1 MTNFS
6 FLEKGFQAIF
16 SDAIIAEKHTF
27 TAPKYAAIMC
37 RTALEKAVFWLYEN
51 DSDLTLPNA
60 PILSNLIH
68 EQCFKNILEP
78 RMFQEIN
85 VVRLNGNNGA
95 HGKSV
100 NQNESLVSLKGL
112 FRFLSFLSKYYSE
125 ENPAIP
131 AFDESLIPDGKENE
145 KTLREL
151 KAIADELAE
160 QTDKLNKER
169 THTEELAKEN
179 DLLKLQLERQQELV
193 AARKEERRKLP
204 EENKAIPEL
213 IPESVTRKIF
223 IDLLLKEAGWEKMR
237 LGRELEFEVSGMP
250 LSTNPT
256 GIGYVDYVLWG
267 ENGLPLAVIEA
278 KRTMVDAHKGR
289 HQAELYANCL
299 EHSTGQRPVIFYT
312 NGFETNIWD
321 DTFYTER
328 PVAGFYTKDELQ
340 LLIDR
345 RKSRKDLR
353 KFKVD
358 TNIVGRPYQLEAIQ
372 RVAEAMVTD
381 QVSTGSLRLTQG
393 AAHGLRLKG
402 KSRKALLVMA
412 TGSGKTRVS
421 AAIVDMLTKC
431 NWVKRVLFLAD
442 RNALVTQAKNAFK
455 EHLPNLTAIDL
466 TKEKEDNGTRLVF
479 STYPT
484 IMNKI
489 DSLKSENGRFYG
501 PGHFDLIIIDEAHR
515 SVYQKYKAIFDYFDS
530 LLIGLTATPKTEVD
544 RNTYS
549 LFEIEDN
556 NPTFAYELNQAVE
569 DKFLVPPKAMS
580 VPIKFPREGIRYKD
594 LTEAEKAEYE
604 EKFGDPTKGEAD
616 EEIDSSALN
625 SWLFN
630 TNTVDK
636 VLDYLMTN
644 GLKTQ
649 GGDKLGK
656 SIIFARNHNH
666 AIFIEERFNKN
677 YPEYSG
683 KFLRVIDN
691 YETKAQ
697 DLLETFC
704 LHHEEADPQIA
715 VSVDMMDTGVDA
727 PRVVNL
733 VFFKPVKSVAKFWQ
747 MIGRGTRLCPDLF
760 APGEDKKH
768 FQIFDFCENF
778 EYFNEFPEG
787 IVPTVPKSLS
797 QQLFETKLEIAL
809 MLRSIEEST
818 EEDDKLAN
826 SYIDELH
833 RLIATL
839 DQQRFVVRKELRLA
853 NEFTSRERWENI
865 SKVDFADICLHLS
878 NLAPI
883 AEKDDEIAKR
893 FDLIVL
899 NLQLALLLRS
909 NKQVALIGRI
919 GTIGRLLMKKKNIP
933 AVNQQ
938 LETIKAVQT
947 DEFWQEISLKR
958 LEKVRIDLRDLIKF
972 IDTAQKK
979 NVYTNFEDVLNEDG
993 VKVIDILPAYTSMKS
1008 YRERV
1013 ESFIRNNKDYLVI
1026 HKIQHNIQISHEELN
1041 LLEKMLFT
1049 DGLGTKADFQREYG
1063 DMPLGK
1069 FIRSLLGLDI
1079 TAANQ
1084 LFSEFIQSGNLSAD
1098 QITFINNII
1107 SFLTQNGTIDKAMLF
1122 EPPFTNIND
1131 QGINGVFDDVMVGK
1145 IVRIIDQ
1152 VNDNAER
1159 NFG

>member
-1 MTNFS
+1 MSNFNFVQSS
-6 FLEKGFQAIF
+6 FPEIF
-16 SDAIIAEKHTF
+16 ADASEAEKQCLD
-27 TAPKYAAIMC
+27 APKYAALLC
-37 RTALEKAVFWLYEN
+37 RSALEKAVFWLYDN

-85 VVRLNGNNGA
+85 LVRLNGNNAA

-112 FRFLSFLSKYYSE
+112 FRFLSFISRYYSE

-151 KAIADELAE
+151 KAKADELAE
-160 QTDKLNKER
+160 QTEKLIKER
-169 THTEELAKEN
+169 IRAEELSKEN
-179 DLLKLQLERQQELV
+179 ELLKFQLERQKELV
-193 AARKEERRKLP
+193 IARKEERKKLP
-204 EENKAIPEL
+204 DENKTIPEL
-213 IPESVTRKIF
+213 IPESVTRKIY
-223 IDLLLKEAGWEKMR
+223 IDLLLKEAGWEKLR
-237 LGRELEFEVSGMP
+237 LGRELELEVSGMP
-250 LSTNPT
+250 VSTNPS

-267 ENGLPLAVIEA
+267 DDGLPLAVIEA
-278 KRTMVDAHKGR
+278 KRTMIDAHKGR
-289 HQAELYANCL
+289 HQAVLYANCL
-299 EHSTGQRPVIFYT
+299 EKITGCRPVIFYT

-321 DTFYTER
+321 DAFYTER

-345 RKSRKDLR
+345 RNSRQDLR

-372 RVAEAMVTD
+372 RVAEALVTEHNL
-381 QVSTGSLRLTQG
+381 QLRG
-393 AAHGLRLKG
+393 KG
-402 KSRKALLVMA
+402 RKALLVMA

-549 LFEIEDN
+549 LFEIDDN

-594 LTEAEKAEYE
+594 LTDAEKTEYE

-616 EEIDSSALN
+616 EEIDSGALN

-656 SIIFARNHNH
+656 TIIFARRH
-666 AIFIEERFNKN
+666 AHAMFIEERFNKN

-691 YETKAQ
+691 FETKAQ

-704 LHHEEADPQIA
+704 LHHEETDPQIA

-760 APGEDKKH
+760 APGEDKKY

-787 IVPTVPKSLS
+787 IVPTVPKPLS
-797 QQLFETKLEIAL
+797 QQLFEIKLEIAL
-809 MLRSIEEST
+809 ILRSIDESN
-818 EEDDKLAN
+818 EDDDKLAS

-833 RLIATL
+833 HLIATL
-839 DQQRFVVRKELRLA
+839 DHQRFVVRKELRLV

-865 SKVDFADICLHLS
+865 SKGDFADICLHLS

-938 LETIKAVQT
+938 LETVKAVQT
-947 DEFWQEISLKR
+947 DEFWQEISLNR
-958 LEKVRIDLRDLIKF
+958 LEKVRTDLRDLIKF

-979 NVYTNFEDVLNEDG
+979 NVYTNFEDVLDENG
-993 VKVIDILPAYTSMKS
+993 VKEIEILRTYTSMRS

-1026 HKIQHNIQISHEELN
+1026 YKIRNNIQITHNELN

-1049 DGLGTKADFQREYG
+1049 DGIGTKADFQREYG

-1079 TAANQ
+1079 TAANE
-1084 LFSEFIQSGNLSAD
+1084 LFSEFIQSGNLAAD

-1107 SFLTQNGTIDKAMLF
+1107 NFLTQNGTIDKAMLF

-1131 QGINGVFDDVMVGK
+1131 QGITGVFDEVLVGR

-1152 VNDNAER
+1152 VNENAWR

>member
-6 FLEKGFQAIF
+6 FLRQGFPGIYEPAVE
-16 SDAIIAEKHTF
+16 AERFTF
-27 TAPKYAAIMC
+27 TEPQFGALHC
-37 RTALEKAVFWLYEN
+37 RTALEKAVYWLYEN
-51 DSDLTLPNA
+51 DQDLSLPYN
-60 PILSNLIH
+60 PNLSILIH
-68 EQCFKNILEP
+68 EHSFRNIIEQK
-78 RMFQEIN
+78 MFQEIN
-85 VVRLNGNNGA
+85 VIRLNGNNAA
-95 HGKSV
+95 HGKKV
-100 NQNESLVSLKGL
+100 TQNESLVSLKGL

-125 ENPAIP
+125 ENPEIP
-131 AFDESLIPDGKENE
+131 AFDESLIPDGKEKD
-145 KTLREL
+145 KTLQEL
-151 KAIADELAE
+151 KLLAE
-160 QTDKLNKER
+160 ALEEQAEKLNQER
-169 THTEELAKEN
+169 LKTEKLAQTNEL
-179 DLLKLQLERQQELV
+179 LRFQLERQKEV
-193 AARKEERRKLP
+193 VSARKEERKKLP

-213 IPESVTRKIF
+213 IPESVTRKIY
-223 IDLLLKEAGWEKMR
+223 IDMLLKEAGWEKLR

-250 LSTNPT
+250 LSTNPS
-256 GIGYVDYVLWG
+256 GIGFVDYVLWG
-267 ENGLPLAVIEA
+267 DDGLPLAVIEA
-278 KRTMVDAHKGR
+278 KRTMVDTHKGR

-299 EHSTGQRPVIFYT
+299 EKMSGRRPVIFYT

-321 DTFYTER
+321 DTFYNER

-345 RKSRKDLR
+345 RKSRQDLR
-353 KFKVD
+353 RFKVD

-372 RVAEAMVTD
+372 RVAEALVTEHD
-381 QVSTGSLRLTQG
+381 LK
-393 AAHGLRLKG
+393 LKG

-515 SVYQKYKAIFDYFDS
+515 SIYQKYKAIFDYFDS

-594 LTEAEKAEYE
+594 LTDAEKAEYE

-616 EEIDSSALN
+616 EEIDSGALN

-656 SIIFARNHNH
+656 TILFARNHNH
-666 AIFIEERFNKN
+666 AMFIEDRFNKN
-677 YPEYSG
+677 YREYSG

-691 YETKAQ
+691 YEAKAQ

-704 LHHEEADPQIA
+704 LPHEEADPQIA

-760 APGEDKKH
+760 APGEDKAY

-797 QQLFETKLEIAL
+797 QQLFEIKLEIAL
-809 MLRSIEEST
+809 ILRSIDEST
-818 EEDDKLAN
+818 EDDDKLAS

-833 RLIATL
+833 HLIATL
-839 DQQRFVVRKELRLA
+839 DQQRFVVRKELRLV
-853 NEFTSRERWENI
+853 NEFTHRERWENI
-865 SKVDFADICLHLS
+865 SKGDFADICLHLS
-878 NLAPI
+878 NLAPM

-899 NLQLALLLRS
+899 NLQLALLLKS
-909 NKQVALIGRI
+909 NKQVSLIGRI

-938 LETIKAVQT
+938 LETVKAVQT
-947 DEFWQEISLKR
+947 DEFWQEISLNR
-958 LEKVRIDLRDLIKF
+958 LEKVRTNLRDLIKF

-979 NVYTNFEDVLNEDG
+979 NVYTNFEDVLDEDG
-993 VKVIDILPAYTSMKS
+993 VKEIEILRTYTSMRS

-1026 HKIQHNIQISHEELN
+1026 HKIRNNIQITHDELN
-1041 LLEKMLFT
+1041 MLEKMLFT
-1049 DGLGTKADFQREYG
+1049 DGLGTKEDFQREYG

-1079 TAANQ
+1079 TAANE
-1084 LFSEFIQSGNLSAD
+1084 LFSEFIQSGNLAAD

-1107 SFLTQNGTIDKAMLF
+1107 SFLTQNGTIDKTMLF

-1131 QGINGVFDDVMVGK
+1131 QGITGVFDDAMVGK

-1152 VNDNAER
+1152 VNENAMKSI
-1159 NFG
+1159 G

>member
-1 MTNFS
+1 MSNFS
-6 FLEKGFQAIF
+6 FLKTGFPELFTEATE
-16 SDAIIAEKHTF
+16 AEKQTL
-27 TAPKYAAIMC
+27 TSPKAAAMLC
-37 RTALEKAVFWLYEN
+37 RGALEKAVFWLYEN
-51 DSDLTLPNA
+51 DSDLTLPYDTK
-60 PILSNLIH
+60 LSTLIH
-68 EQCFKNILEP
+68 EQCFRNILNQ

-85 VVRLNGNNGA
+85 IVRLNGNNAA
-95 HGKSV
+95 HGKKVS
-100 NQNESLVSLKGL
+100 QSESLVSLKSL

-125 ENPAIP
+125 ENPEIP
-131 AFDESLIPDGKENE
+131 SFDESLIPDGKEKD
-145 KTLREL
+145 KTLQEL
-151 KAIADELAE
+151 KILADALAE
-160 QTDKLNKER
+160 QSEKLNQER
-169 THTEELAKEN
+169 LKTEELAQANE
-179 DLLKLQLERQQELV
+179 LLKLQLERQKEV
-193 AARKEERRKLP
+193 ISARKEERKKLP
-204 EENKAIPEL
+204 EENKSIPQL
-213 IPESVTRKIF
+213 IPESITRKIY
-223 IDLLLKEAGWEKMR
+223 IDLLLYEAGWEVLR
-237 LGRELEFEVSGMP
+237 QGRELEYQVTGMP
-250 LSTNPT
+250 KSTNPT

-267 ENGLPLAVIEA
+267 DNGLPMAVIEA
-278 KRTMVDAHKGR
+278 KKTSVDAHKGR
-289 HQAELYANCL
+289 HQAELYADCL
-299 EHSTGQRPVIFYT
+299 EKMTGQRPVIFCT
-312 NGFETNIWD
+312 NGFETFIWD
-321 DTFYTER
+321 DTFYTKRE
-328 PVAGFYTKDELQ
+328 VAGFYTKDELQ

-345 RKSRKDLR
+345 RKSRQDLR

-358 TNIVGRPYQLEAIQ
+358 TNIVERPYQLEAIQ

-381 QVSTGSLRLTQG
+381 N
-393 AAHGLRLKG
+393 GLKLKG

-489 DSLKSENGRFYG
+489 DSLKSDSGRFYG

-544 RNTYS
+544 RNTYR
-549 LFEIEDN
+549 LFEIDDN
-556 NPTFAYELNQAVE
+556 NPTFAYELNQAVQDE
-569 DKFLVPPKAMS
+569 YLVPPKAMS
-580 VPIKFPREGIRYKD
+580 VPIKFPREGVNYHE
-594 LTEAEKAEYE
+594 LTDAEKAEYE
-604 EKFGDPTKGEAD
+604 EKFGDPTTGEAPD
-616 EEIDSSALN
+616 GIESNALN

-630 TNTVDK
+630 TDTVDK
-636 VLDYLMTN
+636 VLYYLMTN

-656 SIIFARNHNH
+656 TIIFARRH
-666 AIFIEERFNKN
+666 AHAMFIEERFNRN

-733 VFFKPVKSVAKFWQ
+733 VFFKPVKSAAKFWQ
-747 MIGRGTRLCPDLF
+747 MIGRGTRLCPNLF
-760 APGEDKKH
+760 APGKDKEH
-768 FQIFDFCENF
+768 FLIFDFCENF
-778 EYFNEFPEG
+778 EFFNEFPEG
-787 IVPTVPKSLS
+787 ILPTVPKSLS
-797 QQLFETKLEIAL
+797 QQLFETKLEIA
-809 MLRSIEEST
+809 MELRSNGEST
-818 EEDDKLAN
+818 EEDQNLAT

-833 RLIATL
+833 HLIATL
-839 DQQRFVVRKELRLA
+839 DHERFVVRKELRIV
-853 NEFTSRERWENI
+853 NEFTHRLRWENL
-865 SKVDFADICLHLS
+865 SRVDFAEICIRLS
-878 NLAPI
+878 NLPAIPDN
-883 AEKDDEIAKR
+883 DDELAKR
-893 FDLIVL
+893 FDLIIL

-909 NKQVALIGRI
+909 NKQISLIGRI
-919 GTIGRLLMKKKNIP
+919 SNIGRLLMKKKNIP

-938 LETIKAVQT
+938 VETIKAVQT
-947 DEFWQEISLKR
+947 DEFWQEISLNQ
-958 LEKVRIDLRDLIKF
+958 LEKVRINLRELIKF
-972 IDTAQKK
+972 IDTEQKK
-979 NVYTNFEDVLNEDG
+979 NVYTNFEDELDEQG
-993 VKVIDILPAYTSMKS
+993 VKEVFILPTYTSMKS
-1008 YRERV
+1008 YRDRV

-1026 HKIQHNIQISHEELN
+1026 HKIQNNIQITHDELN
-1041 LLEKMLFT
+1041 LLEKLLFEG
-1049 DGLGTKADFQREYG
+1049 DLGTKADFRREYG

-1069 FIRSLLGLDI
+1069 FIRSLLGLDKA
-1079 TAANQ
+1079 AANQ
-1084 LFSEFIQSGNLSAD
+1084 LFSEFIQSGNLTAD

-1131 QGINGVFDDVMVGK
+1131 QGITGVFDDAMVGK

-1152 VNDNAER
+1152 VNDNAVR